1 MIDNYVVLLL
11 NTDVETKDFEV
22 GDFVSDFILFLIVWI
37 GKTRLSKLYL

>member
-22 GDFVSDFILFLIVWI
+22 GDFVSDFILFFDCVNW
-37 GKTRLSKLYL
+37 KNKFE